1 MLKLK
6 QYQER
11 TLAKLRAFLTAA
23 RLTSPQA
30 AFADLQEAQGY
41 AQNYRPLPELMD
53 VPYTCLR
60 LPTGGGKTL
69 LGSYAIE
76 AVADYYSEHTLPIVI
91 WLVPTDIIRQQTLAV
106 FRSSAQ
112 ENRRVLD
119 AAFDGQVRVYD
130 ITEFAHLRP
139 QDLAGGVNV
148 FIATFA
154 AFRVKNKEGR
164 KIYQTHEALDACFAR
179 IPDQYG
185 FDRDEH
191 GRSLHSFANLL
202 AYVHPLVIV
211 DEAHN
216 HASKLSVEV
225 LQRISPLAIIEFT
238 ATPAA
243 NSNVLYKVSASELK
257 AEEMIK
263 LPVQLEEARSWQDA
277 IVTGIQQRNHLEEVA
292 AAEPEYLRPIM
303 LIQAEPKD
311 REVTVEVVKQYL
323 LEEAGIPEAEIAIAT
338 GEVHE
343 LADVDLLAASC
354 PIRYIITVQALK
366 EGWDCSFAYVF
377 VSTASV
383 QSSKDAEQLLG
394 RVLRMPYAR
403 RRVHEELNRAYAH
416 VAVASWLESVS
427 KIKDNLIGL
436 GFEQEEAALAV
447 EPAEQQAIWADDAL
461 GDTTQET
468 EATLTFHTET
478 APDFSQLDVLPLGM
492 TVYEDKEQGGFTVE
506 LQAVSAETVQHIAAQ
521 QERIFA
527 APEDRANFTRAV
539 IEQGYRLRPLTPS
552 ERRVPFQVMQ
562 LCLDFGEG
570 ATVAD
575 KEDFLPQGWRL
586 TDFPATLPAFHI
598 DPNTHVYV
606 FDVEGEHVTESYE
619 GVQQQTLALGRSTH
633 WTEGTL
639 VARLLRH
646 LAVPDVDTA
655 DVVEYLRR
663 VIRNQL
669 EVERVPL
676 ADLVRLR
683 FQLQHALQEQIQRY
697 REQAYAR
704 GMQQVLV
711 DAPQTARV
719 EPDIYMVFQPDVYPT
734 NRFYRGRVHFH
745 KHYYP
750 QIADMDSEEEVRC
763 AQCIDANPHVE
774 TWVRNI
780 ARDRQHSFWLPTH
793 TDKFYPDF
801 VVKLIDGRVAAIEY
815 KGEHLQSNADS
826 EEKRL
831 IGDFWAAKSGGR
843 CLFLMA
849 TERDQQGRTVDEQIQ
864 EFLQ

>member
-6 QYQER
+6 RYQER
-11 TLAKLRAFLTAA
+11 TLAKLREFLTAA

-30 AFADLQEAQGY
+30 AFAELQEAQGY
-41 AQNYRPLPELMD
+41 AQQYRPLPELD
-53 VPYTCLR
+53 AVPYLCLR

-76 AVADYYSEHTLPIVI
+76 AVAAHYSEHTLPIVI

-106 FRSSAQ
+106 FRSPAQ

-130 ITEFAHLRP
+130 ITEFAQLRP
-139 QDLAGGVNV
+139 QDLVDGVNV

-185 FDRDEH
+185 FDQDEH

-238 ATPAA
+238 ATPAT

-257 AEEMIK
+257 AEDMIK

-277 IVTGIQQRNHLEEVA
+277 VVNGIQQRNHLEEVA

-311 REVTVEVVKQYL
+311 REVTVVVVKQYL
-323 LEEAGIPEAEIAIAT
+323 IEEAGIPEAEIAIAT
-338 GEVHE
+338 GEVRE
-343 LADVDLLAASC
+343 LADVDLFAADC
-354 PIRYIITVQALK
+354 PVRYIITVQALK

-403 RRVHEELNRAYAH
+403 RRVHDELNRAYAH

-447 EPAEQQAIWADDAL
+447 EPAEQQAFWSEDEL
-461 GDTTQET
+461 GPQERET
-468 EATLTFHTET
+468 EVSLTFHTET
-478 APDFSQLDVLPLGM
+478 EPDFSQLDVLALGM
-492 TVYEDKEQGGFTVE
+492 TVHEDKAQGGFTVE
-506 LQAVSAETVQHIAAQ
+506 MQAVSAETVQHLAACQ
-521 QERIFA
+521 DKIFA
-527 APEDRANFTRAV
+527 APQDRANFTRAV
-539 IEQGYRLRPLTPS
+539 IEQGCRLRPLSPS
-552 ERRVPFQVMQ
+552 ERHEPFQVLQ

-570 ATVAD
+570 ANVAH

-586 TDFPATLPAFHI
+586 TDFPATLPAFSI
-598 DPNTHVYV
+598 DPNTHVYI
-606 FDVEGEHVTESYE
+606 FDVEGERVTESYE
-619 GVQQQTLALGRSTH
+619 GVQQQVLALGRSTH
-633 WTEGTL
+633 WTAEML
-639 VARLLRH
+639 VRRLLPH
-646 LAVPDVDTA
+646 LEVPDVDTA
-655 DVVEYLRR
+655 DVAEYLRR

-669 EVERVPL
+669 EVEQVPL

-711 DAPQTARV
+711 ETPQTARV
-719 EPDIYMVFQPDVYPT
+719 VPDIYMVFQPGVYPA
-734 NRFYRGRVHFH
+734 NRFYRGSVHFH

-750 QIADMDSEEEVRC
+750 QIADMDSGEEVHC
-763 AQCIDANPHVE
+763 AQCIDAHPHVA
-774 TWVRNI
+774 TWVRNV
-780 ARDRQHSFWLPTH
+780 ARDRRYSFWLPTH
-793 TDKFYPDF
+793 TDRFYPDF
-801 VVKLIDGRVAAIEY
+801 VVKLTDGRVAAIEY

-831 IGDFWAAKSGGR
+831 IGDLWADKSNGK

-849 TERDQQGRTVDEQIQ
+849 TKKDTAGRTLEQQIDEL
-864 EFLQ
+864 LQ